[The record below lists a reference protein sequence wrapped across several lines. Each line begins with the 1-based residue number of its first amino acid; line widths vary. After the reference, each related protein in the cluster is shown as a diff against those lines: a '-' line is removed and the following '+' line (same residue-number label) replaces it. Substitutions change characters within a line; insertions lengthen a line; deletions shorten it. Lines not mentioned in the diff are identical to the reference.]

1 MYVKPNTILFMKKFN
16 IRVYGIIQF
25 DSFILVSDEK
35 FNGKTITKFIGG
47 GLEYGE
53 GLIDCLKREF
63 IEELG
68 IEIEILRHFYTTDF
82 FVESLSNKNQQI
94 ISIYYLIKPKELKG
108 KFSLNSQN
116 SDQKLKWIDLN
127 TTTDDSISLIID
139 KKVFNLL
146 KGIEETKV

>member
-1 MYVKPNTILFMKKFN
+1 MKKFN